1 MQSVKLPDLP
11 IPTCDASVVI
21 VNDHIYVCG
30 GVFACA
36 DDLARTV
43 QVYDVSHRMWGTLPL
58 SPQYYS
64 RGVAINNKLV
74 LIGGREAA
82 SRRITNLVS
91 TWTGHG
97 WQQDLP
103 PMPTKRSRLGVTT
116 YHTFVVVAG
125 GLGEDEQTLLSCINV
140 LNITTCQWWTPA
152 NLKLPRPMY
161 GMQFTISS
169 AHLCVAS
176 AGIGYDAATK
186 RGTTSSDV
194 WQLPVTALE
203 NILTNGDNSTPHQWT
218 KVAPT
223 PYYNSAILQDTAH
236 IVAVGGDDE
245 SDQPTSDVLVYN
257 PDSDE
262 WSKVGQL
269 SVPRARCAVVSL
281 SRTSFIVCGGCTDAR
296 DPHNTPLTSVEVVHV
311 WLSTFTSLLSV
322 VTIIAAACLVLI
334 LLRVVCAWFNLSH
347 LYILYN
353 FMICP
358 LTFLYM
364 YSLAHMCVVS
374 LDKFLKL

>member
-1 MQSVKLPDLP
+1 MQSVKRPDLP
-11 IPTCDASVVI
+11 IPTSGVSAVM

-30 GVFACA
+30 GICPN
-36 DDLARTV
+36 DDLACQV
-43 QVYDVSHRMWGTLPL
+43 QVYNVSHNVWGTLPH

-64 RGVAINNKLV
+64 QGVAINNKLV
-74 LIGGREAA
+74 LIGGYEAA
-82 SRRITNLVS
+82 SDRVTNLVS
-91 TWTGHG
+91 TWTGQG

-103 PMPTKRSRLGVTT
+103 LMPTKRLAPGVIT
-116 YHTFVVVAG
+116 YRTFVVVAG
-125 GLGEDEQTLLSCINV
+125 GLGEDEQTLLSSIDV

-152 NLKLPRPMY
+152 NLQLPQPMY
-161 GMQFTISS
+161 NMQFTISS
-169 AHLCVAS
+169 AYLSVAS
-176 AGIGYDAATK
+176 ASISCDAATD
-186 RGTTSSDV
+186 TDITSNDV

-269 SVPRARCAVVSL
+269 GVPRARCAVVSL
-281 SRTSFIVCGGCTDAR
+281 SRTSFIVCGGCTDTR
-296 DPHNTPLTSVEVVHV
+296 DRNTLLTSVEVVHV
-311 WLSTFTSLLSV
+311 
-322 VTIIAAACLVLI
+322 
-334 LLRVVCAWFNLSH
+334 
-347 LYILYN
+347 
-353 FMICP
+353 
-358 LTFLYM
+358 
-364 YSLAHMCVVS
+364 
-374 LDKFLKL
+374 